1 MTQVPPAIAPAA
13 DLERKAATLDA
24 RLAALGSV
32 LIAYSG
38 GIDSAFL
45 AVTATKLL
53 GPRAL
58 CITADS
64 PSYPDRHRNLAIG
77 TARTFRP
84 RPAPRAA
91 RRRPAA
97 DRHRDRG
104 LVGRRPRPPVR
115 DGGAG

>member
-1 MTQVPPAIAPAA
+1 MAPAA
-13 DLERKAATLDA
+13 DLGRKAAALDA

-45 AVTATKLL
+45 AVAATKLL

-64 PSYPDRHRNLAIG
+64 PSSPDRHRTLAIG
-77 TARTFRP
+77 TAHVSAPSRTDSDR
-84 RPAPRAA
+84 RDVAA
-91 RRRPAA
+91 RVPQQPNEPLLLLQARAVHAA
-97 DRHRDRG
+97 HRDRA
-104 LVGRRPRPPVR
+104 RP
-115 DGGAG
+115 